1 MPKVAITRCDD
12 YEREKV
18 LRAVSEAVE
27 LVGGIGQFV
36 SDGERIIVKP
46 NLLSPTDP
54 GRAVTTHPLVIEA
67 VCKLVQG
74 AGAEAVIADS
84 PGAGLAHREDRFAR
98 LYEATGMAAAA
109 ERAGAALNF
118 DASVAEVSCPDGV
131 QVKRLDVMQPV
142 LDSGGII
149 NVPKLKTHSF
159 MMLTLATKNM
169 FGIIP
174 GLGKP
179 GHHARLR
186 LADRFADMLLDIH
199 TIARPRLNV
208 MDAVVGMDGEG
219 PGRAGRPKSIGI
231 ILASAD
237 SIALDTVACRIVG
250 VEPRRLPVLAAAQR
264 RGWWD
269 EVGDGAE
276 VLGAAIED
284 VAVPGFRLS
293 SAVVGPGGLV
303 AEKWYERLAFPRLR
317 GHLTARPVPRRD
329 LCTACGT
336 CVTACPEAAIRIVEQ
351 LAVIDD
357 AKCIRCYCCH
367 EVCPEA
373 AIDLR
378 FTWLGR
384 VARRRG
390 LMGSVD

>member
-1 MPKVAITRCDD
+1 MPKVAIVRCDD

-18 LRAVSEAVE
+18 QRAVAEAVA

-36 SDGERIIVKP
+36 SEGERVIVKP
-46 NLLSPTDP
+46 NLLSAADP
-54 GRAVTTHPLVIEA
+54 ARAVTTHPLVIEA
-67 VCKLVQG
+67 VCKLVRA
-74 AGAEAVIADS
+74 AGAEAIIADS
-84 PGAGLAHREDRFAR
+84 PGAGLPHREDRFPR
-98 LYEATGMAAAA
+98 LYDATGMVTAA
-109 ERAGAALNF
+109 ERSGATLNF
-118 DASVAEVSCPDGV
+118 DASVAEVSCPQGV
-131 QVKRLDVMQPV
+131 AVKRLDVMKPV
-142 LDSGGII
+142 LDADGVI

-179 GHHARLR
+179 GHHAKLR
-186 LADRFADMLLDIH
+186 LADRFADMLLDIL

-208 MDAVVGMDGEG
+208 MDAVVGMEGEG
-219 PGRAGRPKSIGI
+219 PGRAGRPKGMRI

-237 SIALDTVACRIVG
+237 SIALDAVACRIVG
-250 VEPRRLPVLAAAQR
+250 VDPRRLPVLAAAQR
-264 RGWWD
+264 RGWWN
-269 EVGDGAE
+269 EAGDGAE
-276 VLGAAIED
+276 VVGASIED
-284 VAVPGFRLS
+284 VAVSDFRLS

-303 AEKWYERLAFPRLR
+303 AEKWYERLLFPRLR
-317 GHLTARPVPRRD
+317 EHLTARAVVERE

-336 CVTACPEAAIRIVEQ
+336 CVTACPEDAIRIVEK
-351 LAVIDD
+351 LAAIDD
-357 AKCIRCYCCH
+357 GKCIRCYCCH

-384 VARRRG
+384 FARRRG
-390 LMGSVD
+390 LMGAVD